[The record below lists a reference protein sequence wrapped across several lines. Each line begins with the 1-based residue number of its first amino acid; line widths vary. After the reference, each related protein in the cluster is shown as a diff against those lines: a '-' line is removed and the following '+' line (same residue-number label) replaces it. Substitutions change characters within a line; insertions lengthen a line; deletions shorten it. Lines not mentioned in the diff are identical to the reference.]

1 MGYSN
6 HGISCGVN
14 ILHYMFNICNVI
26 KAAVYILATV
36 TMAYH
41 AVLIYYIICLTLDWL

>member
-6 HGISCGVN
+6 PGISCGVT

-26 KAAVYILATV
+26 KAAVYIWASV
-36 TMAYH
+36 TLAYH
-41 AVLIYYIICLTLDWL
+41 AVLLYYIICLTYVM